1 MGFLDALKRFFVGS
15 GGGSQ
20 GDSTGLYLY
29 FKCNKCGSIV
39 RVRVHKHNDLNR
51 ADGPGTFLLRKEV
64 MDSQCFQI
72 MSAEI
77 WLDSSYQVVTAD
89 VTNGELVSE
98 EAYKAAQA
106 A

>member
-1 MGFLDALKRFFVGS
+1 MGFLDALKSFFFGT
-15 GGGSQ
+15 GGGSG
-20 GDSTGLYLY
+20 GDSTGLYFY
-29 FKCNKCGSIV
+29 FRCKKCGEIV

-64 MDSQCFQI
+64 MDSKCFQI

-77 WLDSSYQVVTAD
+77 WLDSNYQVVTAD

-98 EAYKAAQA
+98 EEYEAAQA